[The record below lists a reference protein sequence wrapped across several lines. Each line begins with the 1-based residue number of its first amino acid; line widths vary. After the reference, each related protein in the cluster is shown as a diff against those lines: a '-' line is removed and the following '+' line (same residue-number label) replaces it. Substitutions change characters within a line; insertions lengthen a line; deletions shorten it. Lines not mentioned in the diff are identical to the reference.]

1 MKGQGKFQWKKIFIV
16 RKVESLLDSPG
27 PNVSMI
33 TDQSECD
40 LVPYTSD
47 SQQA

>member
-1 MKGQGKFQWKKIFIV
+1 MRKIE
-16 RKVESLLDSPG
+16 RLLDSPG
-27 PNVSMI
+27 PSVSVI

-40 LVPYTSD
+40 LVPYTNS